1 MNPAFYISLCKMS
14 SVIID
19 FKIKGI
25 KLNLDVFIPEIEEIK
40 EFVTEAKNR
49 LVISKESSFDSNVK

>member
-1 MNPAFYISLCKMS
+1 MNSGYYVPLYKMS
-14 SVIID
+14 YLTID
-19 FKIKGI
+19 FKIKVF
-25 KLNLDVFIPEIEEIK
+25 KLNLNVIIPEIEEIK

>member
-1 MNPAFYISLCKMS
+1 MS